1 MYLLELAPQ
10 ISKEKES
17 SSNYVADR
25 TGLNASYQSWQLSLE
40 SYLKNLEMLGE
51 KVNEMMRLLIAVH
64 DHRESYAFYFKIG
77 MAIDDAEDKL
87 AFYQGVL
94 SIQFSFQRH
103 LAPKMCNC
111 G

>member
-1 MYLLELAPQ
+1 LSQELFFNHKVVIGYEENQMYLLELAPQ

-17 SSNYVADR
+17 
-25 TGLNASYQSWQLSLE
+25 TYQSWQLSLE
-40 SYLKNLEMLGE
+40 SYLKNLELLGE
-51 KVNEMMRLLIAVH
+51 KVNDMMSLLIAVH

-94 SIQFSFQRH
+94 S
-103 LAPKMCNC
+103 K
-111 G
+111 

>member
-17 SSNYVADR
+17 KQVAV
-25 TGLNASYQSWQLSLE
+25 NASYQSWQLSLE

-51 KVNEMMRLLIAVH
+51 KVIDMMRLLIAVH
-64 DHRESYAFYFKIG
+64 EHRESYAFYFKIG
-77 MAIDDAEDKL
+77 MAIDDVEDKL

-94 SIQFSFQRH
+94 SRQFSFQRH